1 MGPVGIG
8 AFLKRIPTS
17 SHTGD
22 CVLSWQLTTHARN
35 PAVKI
40 AKILV
45 FFGISN
51 RQISKNPNRNLQI
64 LHQGRESSQ

>member
-1 MGPVGIG
+1 MGPVGIS
-8 AFLKRIPTS
+8 AFSKRIQTS

-22 CVLSWQLTTHARN
+22 CVLSWELKTHATN
-35 PAVKI
+35 LAVKI
-40 AKILV
+40 AKRLV

-64 LHQGRESSQ
+64 LHQGPESSQ

>member
-1 MGPVGIG
+1 MGAVGTS

-22 CVLSWQLTTHARN
+22 CVLSWQLKIHARN

-40 AKILV
+40 AKIIA

-51 RQISKNPNRNLQI
+51 LQYSKNPNRNLQI
-64 LHQGRESSQ
+64 LHQVRKSSQ